1 MREAQID
8 PSRLVLEI
16 SENLYL
22 QEPSDIGQALQ
33 GLRDMGV
40 RVSID
45 DFGTGYSSIGYLKRL
60 PIDQVKI
67 DKSFVRDVAIN
78 ADDAAV
84 VRGIVTLAHSLRL
97 EVIAEG
103 VETEAQLRLVRELG
117 CDGAQG
123 FYFSYP
129 LAPDVLSPFLLEH
142 TGAADGQI
150 PCHPD
155 RQGARPERQRPSG
168 LRLRPLG

>member
-1 MREAQID
+1 VYARIAAVVREARID

-22 QEPSDIGQALQ
+22 QEPSHIGQALQ
-33 GLRDMGV
+33 GLRDLGM
-40 RVSID
+40 RVAID

-60 PIDQVKI
+60 PVDQVKI
-67 DKSFVRDVAIN
+67 DKSFVHDMAEN

-103 VETEAQLRLVRELG
+103 VETQAQLDLVRELE

-123 FYFSYP
+123 FYFCAP
-129 LAPDVLSPFLLEH
+129 LAPDVLNPFLLGRAE
-142 TGAADGQI
+142 GAAGM
-150 PCHPD
+150 
-155 RQGARPERQRPSG
+155 RPAG
-168 LRLRPLG
+168 V

>member
-1 MREAQID
+1 M
-8 PSRLVLEI
+8 
-16 SENLYL
+16 
-22 QEPSDIGQALQ
+22 
-33 GLRDMGV
+33 
-40 RVSID
+40 
-45 DFGTGYSSIGYLKRL
+45 
-60 PIDQVKI
+60 
-67 DKSFVRDVAIN
+67 AIN

-129 LAPDVLSPFLLEH
+129 LAPDVLNPYLLEH
-142 TGAADGQI
+142 AGVDAT
-150 PCHPD
+150 
-155 RQGARPERQRPSG
+155 RVRPSS
-168 LRLRPLG
+168 PTH